1 MAISPPWMDQGAP
14 EDGVPSGFRIPDE
27 GPLPPELGVPDEAGI
42 PLWQLAQPEP
52 GLNGPSGGP
61 DDARAEQDALAQL
74 AAGAP
79 GGPPW
84 LGEAATMPRGQ
95 AAGAA
100 VGDAAVRGAA
110 GAPPPS
116 GAPPGSGSGSG
127 SESIRMRQRGGAPS
141 GYEQEIRGL
150 AGAEGEVTGK
160 IADLEAQRA
169 EMTQKRAEILAE
181 RKQLQNEE
189 LQRDELKRRADLE
202 KRQAEIDAQRQAASQ
217 MKIEPDQWF
226 SEGGDRR
233 KIGLIVGGFLAGFVG
248 DDSFHKAVDGMVKRN
263 IDAQHANIDNAWKSV
278 TVADDIYRRMYDQY
292 KDQGKTDAVFAAMNL
307 DALAGMMDAQIM
319 KVDSPEIRQR
329 GLLARIGIQQKA
341 AQLVRDAAVQD
352 QQLSIQRNAAHQQ
365 GADRAL
371 EREKFAWQKR
381 KDVVTAAQADYAA
394 AQKEADA
401 ARQEAQDQERST
413 VNDPSGTPVKAG
425 DGKPVVMYGSD
436 GKPDPKLAAEENDR
450 LAGRTY
456 ALMLMEDYGAW
467 LDAKGNSRRFG
478 GAPGFKANE
487 DYAMGDS
494 LHWRI
499 VTAQSHAEGQGAF
512 DKGIQDVIG
521 GKVIPGP
528 SSYVSPTNADKVVP
542 NLVQQGRTQMNEYM
556 RQKHK
561 YKGNYWD
568 DYLKTHPVDLSG
580 GATNATGTRMNH
592 LPGQGGIVAP
602 DSIQVGPQG
611 PPSGMGQRPPGP
623 FSDQEQP
630 SFDDTGLG
638 TPDWVRDSRPRGK
651 H

>member
-1 MAISPPWMDQGAP
+1 MAIVPPWMDQS
-14 EDGVPSGFRIPDE
+14 DQGFRIPSE
-27 GPLPPELGVPDEAGI
+27 PLPPELAVPAGPAS
-42 PLWQLAQPEP
+42 PLGQLALPEP
-52 GLNGPSGGP
+52 GLNGPPWGP
-61 DDARAEQDALAQL
+61 GDVRAQDAAVEQL

-84 LGEAATMPRGQ
+84 LGDAAVIPPGQ
-95 AAGAA
+95 AAGGAAGGA
-100 VGDAAVRGAA
+100 VGQGVGEAAA
-110 GAPPPS
+110 GAPS
-116 GAPPGSGSGSG
+116 WEAHSRAPG
-127 SESIRMRQRGGAPS
+127 SESIRMRQRSGAPPS
-141 GYEQEIRGL
+141 YEQEVRGL
-150 AGAEGEVTGK
+150 AGAEGEVTGNL
-160 IADLEAQRA
+160 AEMEAQRA
-169 EMTQKRAEILAE
+169 EMTQKRNEILAE

-202 KRQAEIDAQRQAASQ
+202 RRQAEIDAQRQAVGQ
-217 MKIEPDQWF
+217 MKINPEQWF
-226 SEGGDRR
+226 HEGGDRR
-233 KIGLIVGGFLAGFVG
+233 KIGLIVGGFLSGFVG

-263 IDAQHANIDNAWKSV
+263 IDAQHDNIENGWKAV

-292 KDQGKTDAVFAAMNL
+292 KDQGKTDAAFAAMNL

-319 KVDSPEIRQR
+319 KVDSPEIRQK
-329 GLLARIGIQQKA
+329 GMLARIGIQQKA
-341 AQLVRDAAVQD
+341 TQLVRDAAVKD
-352 QQLSIQRNAAHQQ
+352 QELAIQRTQAHQQ

-371 EREKFAWQKR
+371 AWEQFHWQQR
-381 KDVVTAAQADYAA
+381 KDIVTAAAADYAA

-413 VNDPSGTPVKAG
+413 VNDPSGAPVKNG
-425 DGKPVVMYGSD
+425 EGKPVVMYGSD

-467 LDAKGNSRRFG
+467 LNANMGSKVGGRYFG
-478 GAPGFKANE
+478 GGLGFKPNE
-487 DYAMGDS
+487 EYSVGDS

-528 SSYVSPTNADKVVP
+528 STYLSPTNAEKVVP

-556 RQKHK
+556 RQKHR

-568 DYLKTHPVDLSG
+568 DYLKKHPVELKARD
-580 GATNATGTRMNH
+580 TNATGKRMSE
-592 LPGQGGIVAP
+592 LPGQGGVVSP
-602 DSIQVGPQG
+602 DTVKVGPQG
-611 PPSGMGQRPPGP
+611 APAPLGQRPPGP
-623 FSDQEQP
+623 YSDQEQP
-630 SFDDTGLG
+630 SFDDSGLG
-638 TPDWVRDSRPRGK
+638 TPDWVRDSRPRKGK
-651 H
+651 R